1 MVYHDYQTLVMGLT
15 MVNHK
20 CGEHIGHNP
29 GHNPLIII
37 NQDGVSETL
46 LGDDYQGIVLLNML
60 GEWGWSHDHT
70 CLL

>member
-1 MVYHDYQTLVMGLT
+1 LSKIGDGVS
-15 MVNHK
+15 HK
-20 CGEHIGHNP
+20 CGENIGHNP

-37 NQDGVSETL
+37 NQYGVSETL

-60 GEWGWSHDHT
+60 GEWGYGSHDHT